1 MIHPPGMSSFKTA
14 FEAAVARE
22 KWLDEHPE
30 IHDMRNVLPD
40 PENLSEE
47 YEGLILCTTI
57 IITKQERRE
66 MYNYG

>member
-1 MIHPPGMSSFKTA
+1 
-14 FEAAVARE
+14 
-22 KWLDEHPE
+22 
-30 IHDMRNVLPD
+30 MRNVLPD